1 MVGRQVLVA
10 QILEQLSEAHLYGAL
25 VVGEPGLGKTALSRA
40 IVDALADEATVIR
53 IGAQPSLKKV
63 PYGAIAPYLTD
74 LSVADAGSPI
84 AIYRALTKHLGQQK
98 PGTPAPL
105 FVVDDAHDLDDST
118 SVLLTQ
124 LIATRRA
131 RALVLARPTPGPPS
145 EFLALWHDNILHRY
159 DLGPLNFQE
168 IHELCV
174 RELGDQILSSVTALL
189 SKTSE
194 GNPMFL
200 LALLHSDTR
209 AKFLVERNGVWC
221 LAGERPE
228 IDLRLTDLIRGQL
241 RGRTPAELEVLET
254 VALAE
259 PVALGI
265 LRTSCDPEAIDA
277 LARDQLVAFSEG
289 TDKGVALAHPLYG
302 EVIRALVPIGRS
314 IAIRRRLLTLSE
326 YQTGSI
332 EGFLRWVSW
341 GLDCG
346 ASIDDATLLRAAI
359 VANRLYDP
367 AFALRA
373 AREVQAPELRSRA
386 LIEIA
391 HARMTRGDFTYA
403 RELID
408 ETLQNCV
415 SLRIAKEAT
424 LLSIDLRM
432 RSRSNSAEIRRDAD
446 RWAETIDR
454 IEQQQV
460 GVSDR
465 SLRRSRLGCRILTC
479 FVMNLDGQ
487 YQESEKYLLE
497 VRDHPEGTDE
507 TRLAAL
513 ALLGEVFGAT
523 GRALAGAAATAEAL
537 AIIAEHG
544 HRFLRHQEFVITR
557 HGMSLVRAG
566 SWKEVGTLLADH
578 SQPTDGGMMLFGGML
593 EYFEG
598 VVALRQGKMRTA
610 RKRLILAVE
619 GFRES
624 DVAQLMTISTGMAA
638 YACAMAGDS
647 AGAQQYASEFAALP
661 AYGPLQSRLLGQ
673 IYVVGAEARFKGAAG
688 SIAELRRIAHYASNS
703 GMKALAA
710 SALELAVRLGDT
722 ASLPSL
728 DEITSVF
735 EGVDGAVV
743 NSMAAAMRAKE
754 AAALESAAVKAKNAD
769 YPLIAAE
776 CYGTAIN
783 ILAHNG
789 AGQRARAL
797 QSPLNELIEKLEG
810 LQRPQFSESQ
820 SATKLTERE
829 RDIVTLA
836 SRGHSNRDIAEQQGV
851 SVRTVEGHLYRIFAK
866 LGISRREDLRDVDP
880 T

>member
-1 MVGRQVLVA
+1 MGRQVLVT
-10 QILEQLSEAHLYGAL
+10 QILQQLSEAHRYGAL

-40 IVDALADEATVIR
+40 IVDALADEVTVIH

-84 AIYRALTKHLGQQK
+84 AIYRALTKHLGQLK

-124 LIATRRA
+124 LIATRKA

-145 EFLALWHDNILHRY
+145 EFLALWHDHILHRY
-159 DLGPLNFQE
+159 DLAPLNLEE

-174 RELGDQILSSVTALL
+174 RELGDQILSSVITLL

-200 LALLHSDTR
+200 LALLHSDAR
-209 AKFLVERNGVWC
+209 EKFLVERNGVWC
-221 LAGERPE
+221 LSGERPE

-259 PVALGI
+259 PVALSI
-265 LRTSCDPEAIDA
+265 LRTICDPEAIDD
-277 LARDQLVAFSEG
+277 LARDQLVGFSG
-289 TDKGVALAHPLYG
+289 GFDKGVALTHPLYG
-302 EVIRALVPIGRS
+302 EVIRAHVPIGRS

-346 ASIDDATLLRAAI
+346 TVIDDATLLRAAI
-359 VANRLYDP
+359 VANRLYDH

-386 LIEIA
+386 LVEIA
-391 HARMTRGDFTYA
+391 HARMTRGDFSYA

-432 RSRSNSAEIRRDAD
+432 RSRSNSAEIQGDAD
-446 RWAETIDR
+446 RWADTIDR
-454 IEQQQV
+454 IEQQA
-460 GVSDR
+460 GASDR
-465 SLRRSRLGCRILTC
+465 SLRVSRLGCRLLTC
-479 FVMNLDGQ
+479 FVMNLEGR
-487 YQESEKYLLE
+487 YQESEKHLLE
-497 VRDHPEGTDE
+497 LRDHPEGTDE
-507 TRLAAL
+507 TRIAAL
-513 ALLGEVFGAT
+513 ALLGEVLGAT
-523 GRALAGAAATAEAL
+523 GRALAGAAATADAL
-537 AIIAEHG
+537 AIIAGHG

-566 SWKEVGTLLADH
+566 SWKEVGTLLADYPQ
-578 SQPTDGGMMLFGGML
+578 STDGGMMHFGGML
-593 EYFEG
+593 EFFEG

-624 DVAQLMTISTGMAA
+624 DIAQLMTLSTGMAA

-661 AYGPLQSRLLGQ
+661 AYGPLQARLLGQ
-673 IYVVGAEARFKGAAG
+673 IHVAGAEARFKGAAG
-688 SIAELRRIAHYASNS
+688 SIAELRRIAHYASTS
-703 GMKALAA
+703 GMTALAA

-722 ASLPSL
+722 ASLAPL
-728 DEITSVF
+728 GEITSGF

-743 NSMAAAMRAKE
+743 HSMALAMRAKD
-754 AAALESAAVKAKNAD
+754 AAALESAAIQARDAD
-769 YPLIAAE
+769 YLLIAAE
-776 CYGTAIN
+776 CFGTAAN
-783 ILAHNG
+783 VLAHEG
-789 AGQRARAL
+789 QGQRARAL

-810 LQRPQFSESQ
+810 LQRPQFSDSQ

-836 SRGHSNRDIAEQQGV
+836 ARGYSNRDIAEQQGV